1 MSNMLLNQKDKSDY
15 IKGLLVLAKKDRSL
29 TNEEKSILKE
39 IGNKLGFA
47 SEFIDESL
55 FHLLQNPNISEEPV
69 KFSDVD
75 LAKTFIQEGIK
86 LAYCDT
92 KNPLDE
98 LKWLK
103 EVAEINM
110 VDIKWFEKEIIRNK
124 NQKV

>member
-1 MSNMLLNQKDKSDY
+1 MLPNQKDKSDY
-15 IKGLLVLAKKDRSL
+15 IKGMLVLAKKDRSL
-29 TNEEKSILKE
+29 TNEEKSILKD

-69 KFSDVD
+69 KFSDKEI
-75 LAKTFIQEGIK
+75 AKTFIQEGLK

-92 KNPLDE
+92 EDPFAE
-98 LKWLK
+98 IKWLK
-103 EVAEINM
+103 EVAEINK
-110 VDIKWFEKEIIRNK
+110 VDIKWFEKEISRNK

>member
-1 MSNMLLNQKDKSDY
+1 MLPNPKDKSDY

-29 TNEEKSILKE
+29 TNEEKSILKD

-69 KFSDVD
+69 KFSSMDI
-75 LAKTFIQEGIK
+75 ARTFIQEGLR

-92 KNPLDE
+92 ENPIDE
-98 LKWLK
+98 LNWLK
-103 EVAEINM
+103 QVAEINNI
-110 VDIKWFEKEIIRNK
+110 DINWFEKEISRNK
-124 NQKV
+124 NLNV